1 MTEKE
6 GTTQKDF
13 AYQSGSQAVKS
24 SRESHCESSQRRG
37 STCISWE
44 ECHVLRMR
52 PRLSSVSSRGGTKRK
67 SRLDRRAM
75 VSINHRDKKEWVVA
89 DFCSFR
95 ASAAFP
101 EKLNT
106 LEMICTN
113 VTQKQKETA

>member
-1 MTEKE
+1 MHKLGRVPCAAEAPASFLCI
-6 GTTQKDF
+6 Q
-13 AYQSGSQAVKS
+13 
-24 SRESHCESSQRRG
+24 QR
-37 STCISWE
+37 
-44 ECHVLRMR
+44 
-52 PRLSSVSSRGGTKRK
+52 GTKRK

-89 DFCSFR
+89 DLCSFR